1 MPQVLLIMS
10 DMQFNHCTRFDDSAM
25 QMIRRKYKDAGYET
39 PQVVFWNLNAADNVP
54 VKFDEKGVALVSGFS
69 PSIMKSVLAADMDG
83 FTPEGIMKKAVMS
96 DRYSI

>member
-1 MPQVLLIMS
+1 
-10 DMQFNHCTRFDDSAM
+10 MQFNRCTRFDDSAM
-25 QMIRRKYKDAGYET
+25 QMIRRKYEEAGYEV
-39 PQVVFWNLNAADNVP
+39 PQIVFWNLNAADNVP

-96 DRYSI
+96 DRYAL